1 MSQILKYVFCLFI
14 TIFLFSCNHEEYGK
28 TVTNEELNQ
37 INNDL
42 DLSKFSN
49 VNIAANIEVNWKNTY
64 KITNEGFTIYE
75 TQANE
80 KTISSLQSDFL
91 KDQLKYEIIQIEADE
106 KQYSY
111 FVEIY
116 SSKNSEIYPETITKL
131 GNFTGTLNTYSLK
144 GENLG
149 SVAVI
154 NGLAKNISESTS
166 LDVLTKAINSFSNN
180 RAITEKIPL
189 CDKTYSQT
197 VYQDADR
204 FEVWSVGTTIITI
217 KYVGTVRTFSTVLLP
232 YPCDGPVDRDVLV
245 LHRINQYYNVGA
257 GKYTTSTGVG
267 AAQRIE
273 SNIDGN
279 ALDPCTKAVL
289 DKMKNLKQSDIA
301 SMINR
306 FNPAKSAFN
315 INMTIGQVKDNDP
328 TVWAQTTPV
337 NGLYTNVNMVFN
349 QDYING
355 LGNTNRPTDL
365 SIATTMAHEIIHAY
379 LISLLEEDKICG
391 TQGICD
397 FPTIYDAYVQQKITK
412 DKSGALL
419 PDAHHELIANN
430 YVNAIAATIQEFHTG
445 QTVNSGFPYQVYLDM
460 AWGGLIGTT
469 AFNTNYPDDSSHKN
483 YNDRQRILARII
495 AERNGS
501 QYGITTPLGTPCKK

>member
-1 MSQILKYVFCLFI
+1 MLFLF
-14 TIFLFSCNHEEYGK
+14 TVFLFSCNHEEYGK

-49 VNIAANIEVNWKNTY
+49 VNIAANIEVNWKNTN
-64 KITNEGFTIYE
+64 KITNQGFAIYE
-75 TQANE
+75 TQVNE
-80 KTISSLQSDFL
+80 KTISSLQSNFL
-91 KDQLKYEIIQIEADE
+91 QDQLKYKLIQIEADE
-106 KQYSY
+106 KLYSY

-149 SVAVI
+149 SVAVT
-154 NGLAKNISESTS
+154 NGLAKNISESTG
-166 LDVLTKAINSFSNN
+166 LDVLTKAINSFANN
-180 RAITEKIPL
+180 SALTEKIPL

-204 FEVWSVGTTIITI
+204 FEVWSVGTSIITI
-217 KYVGTVRTFSTVLLP
+217 KYVGTVRIKSTILLP

-273 SNIDGN
+273 SNINGN

-289 DKMKNLKQSDIA
+289 DKMKILKQSDIA

-315 INMTIGQVKDNDP
+315 INMSTGMVKDNNP
-328 TVWAQTTPV
+328 NTWAETKAV
-337 NGLYTNVNMVFN
+337 GGVYTDINMVFN

-355 LGNTNRPTDL
+355 KDNQNKPTDL
-365 SIATTMAHEIIHAY
+365 SVATTMAHEIIHAY
-379 LISLLEEDKICG
+379 VISLLQEDKTCG
-391 TQGICD
+391 TSGICD
-397 FPTIYDAYVQQKITK
+397 FPSIYDAYVQQKITN
-412 DKSGALL
+412 DKSGTLL

-430 YVNAIAATIQEFHTG
+430 YVYAIAATIQEFHTG
-445 QTVNSGFPYQVYLDM
+445 QTVNSGFPSQVYLDM
-460 AWGGLIGTT
+460 AWGGLDKTSI
-469 AFNTNYPDDSSHKN
+469 FNKIYPNDPTHNNYK
-483 YNDRQRILARII
+483 DRERILARIN
-495 AERNGS
+495 AERLGS
-501 QYGITTPLGTPCKK
+501 QYGITSPLGTPCKK